1 MEQLSQ
7 IKNIIFD
14 FGGVIVD
21 LDKAATVNAFRSL
34 GFDAEAF
41 VGTYGQGGPFAGLE
55 IGKITSEQ
63 FYAEIARLSGG
74 FARGASAQDALTPES
89 IRAAWNKML
98 VGIPPQRLQKILSL
112 RERYRVFL
120 LSNTNV
126 IHWDFSCD
134 TLFSWQGHRPEDFF
148 EHIYLSYEMH
158 LLKPDEAI
166 FHTVLECSGL
176 RAEETIFIDDSK
188 DNCRSAEGVGL
199 HTFCPAYPDDW
210 MNLF

>member
-21 LDKAATVNAFRSL
+21 LDKSATVNAFRSL

-41 VGTYGQGGPFAGLE
+41 VGTYGQSGPFAGLE
-55 IGKITSEQ
+55 IGNITPEQ
-63 FYAEIARLSGG
+63 FYAEIARLSSDYV
-74 FARGASAQDALTPES
+74 RKASVQETLTPAS

-98 VGIPPQRLQKILSL
+98 VGIPSHRLQKILSL
-112 RERYRVFL
+112 RKQYQVFL

-126 IHWDFSCD
+126 IHWDYSCD

-166 FHTVLECSGL
+166 FRTVLERSGL
-176 RAEETIFIDDSK
+176 HAEETLFIDDSK
-188 DNCRSAEGVGL
+188 ENCRSAEGVGL
-199 HTFCPAYPDDW
+199 QTFCPNRPDDW